1 MTMSRQ
7 LARAAVL
14 LTSASMFAA
23 PAYAGYVVEQS
34 VKVSL
39 NGGSHV
45 SRHLWNIDGDK
56 FDLLVSTPT
65 TGTDTNDRQF
75 IFNGRIMYLCGK
87 LDPNQLKLIGDL
99 NVSDPAVLKKFQ
111 TGVCQEVPSNFLVRF
126 FMSPVSAIESIDLSD
141 GLKLTLEIEGFE
153 LKPTQPKRV
162 AGQDTQGYSRNFSLQ
177 KSGDGGKTTQ
187 TIKESFFSGGGA
199 SVRNATWGELSK
211 TLMRQPRGMQL
222 LKHLRQDKDLVQGLM
237 LESESLFESELPGG
251 GKIIGTI
258 SAATTR
264 FEASDM
270 KTRKFRIPENYAVF
284 SRENLQTIAAA
295 SARKP
300 VESSAEAK
308 NAKDDINLLDKV
320 QSVFF
325 CAISGALAC
334 FSR

>member
-1 MTMSRQ
+1 MSHQ
-7 LARAAVL
+7 LTLAAAL
-14 LTSASMFAA
+14 LTSASLFAA
-23 PAYAGYVVEQS
+23 KAHAGYVVEQS

-39 NGGSHV
+39 GGGSHV
-45 SRHLWNIDGDK
+45 SRHLWSIDGDK
-56 FDLLVSTPT
+56 FDLLVTTPT
-65 TGTDTNDRQF
+65 TGTEVNERQF

-87 LDPNQLKLIGDL
+87 LDPNQLKIIGDL

-141 GLKLTLEIEGFE
+141 GMKLTLEIEGFE
-153 LKPTQPKRV
+153 LTPTQAKKI
-162 AGQDTQGYSRNFSLQ
+162 AGQSAQGYSRNFSMQ
-177 KSGDGGKTTQ
+177 KSGEGGKTTQ

-199 SVRNATWGELSK
+199 SVRNATWSELSK

-222 LKHLRQDKDLVQGLM
+222 LKHLRQDKDLVQGLI

-251 GKIIGTI
+251 SKIVGTI

-264 FEASDM
+264 FESTDL
-270 KTRKFRIPENYAVF
+270 KSRKFRIPDNYAVF

-295 SARKP
+295 SAKKP
-300 VESSAEAK
+300 VETNAETK